1 MLLGCG
7 ESSLRLMPPLIVSE
21 EEATVAVDILEDA
34 LAAVEKEQG
43 LS

>member
-1 MLLGCG
+1 
-7 ESSLRLMPPLIVSE
+7 MPPLIVSE